1 MCQILH
7 SPRRLVQF
15 WHIFQISLVVLIINC
30 TPSRVITYILMDDF
44 NINLLL
50 FLSVL
55 VLCSQVNMMFVM
67 LLWVCIHTRQAWKIC
82 LATMGIEPT
91 TNLRFETCN
100 FTQNF
105 PFCLESFN
113 LIPTILIKQLVL
125 YGNSSTLID
134 NIFVNNTEHDIR
146 SGNIISDISDHFSQ
160 FCITSTFK
168 KKNFFFVLLNYYKI
182 K

>member
-1 MCQILH
+1 MYPHQA
-7 SPRRLVQF
+7 
-15 WHIFQISLVVLIINC
+15 SLKNM
-30 TPSRVITYILMDDF
+30 PGHDGNRTY
-44 NINLLL
+44 
-50 FLSVL
+50 
-55 VLCSQVNMMFVM
+55 
-67 LLWVCIHTRQAWKIC
+67 
-82 LATMGIEPT
+82 T

-105 PFCLESFN
+105 PFCQESFN

-125 YGNSSTLID
+125 YGNSATLID

-168 KKNFFFVLLNYYKI
+168 KKFIFLFF
-182 K
+182 